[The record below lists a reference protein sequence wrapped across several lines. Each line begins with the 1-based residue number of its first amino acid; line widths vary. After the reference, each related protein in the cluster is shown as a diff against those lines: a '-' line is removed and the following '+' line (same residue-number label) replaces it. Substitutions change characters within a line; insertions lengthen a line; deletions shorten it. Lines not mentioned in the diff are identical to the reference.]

1 MFTGLGGSACGG
13 EVDDSSTDAPSTK
26 KTLPQDVRLPL
37 NLKPYHYNVELQ
49 AHLYS
54 GPPEDF
60 TFDGHVEVMHR
71 P

>member
-1 MFTGLGGSACGG
+1 MSLGLGGTECGG
-13 EVDDSSTDAPSTK
+13 EIDGSSTDAPSTK
-26 KTLPQDVRLPL
+26 KSLPQDVRLPL

-60 TFDGHVEVMHR
+60 TFDGHVEVNM
-71 P
+71 